1 MATKVTGSVAFTPKR
16 RLARTRVRPNAPA
29 RPTPMPMSASVSA
42 QIYVPHAQDSHWN
55 FIAAMSSKCRPD
67 AWPRSRYRIARNA
80 IRDSRIATSANKRA
94 ASRAEARLSTAGIT
108 TSMRAAPSDFEVRRL
123 LRKTARHRRERAP
136 GTGSMLVPSL
146 QRYQACPL
154 SKPGIDLCTPDF
166 RSRSVRY

>member
-94 ASRAEARLSTAGIT
+94 ASRAEARLSTAGKPLLFEQLPQILKHGVFFAST
-108 TSMRAAPSDFEVRRL
+108 VVPNRDAHGTLESSLTALENVSAVEAILKPRARGVSLYERSDN
-123 LRKTARHRRERAP
+123 A
-136 GTGSMLVPSL
+136 G
-146 QRYQACPL
+146 
-154 SKPGIDLCTPDF
+154 
-166 RSRSVRY
+166 